1 MSLMSDQWPIWCWC
15 VLSACSIPLPGDQE
29 SPEVPAELCYQS
41 PFQLELNPGGKPGM
55 VLPEVY
61 LSGD

>member
-1 MSLMSDQWPIWCWC
+1 MSDQWPIWCWF
-15 VLSACSIPLPGDQE
+15 VFSACSTPLPGDQKC
-29 SPEVPAELCYQS
+29 PEVPAELHYQS
-41 PFQLELNPGGKPGM
+41 PVQLGLNLGGKLGM